1 MHKSFSIVLAIM
13 LSVSIVS
20 PMAYGFTN
28 PLKSYNLY
36 EDVHKDYKDNPDRET
51 VMGEMFYSQNGL
63 NKQGKDSNADAN
75 RKTPPKANPTAENG
89 GLNEKIEEVQVEI
102 PKRRNEYLRESAQ
115 KKYAPAGAAR
125 WTEGDDTFYKNPDL
139 ESIKAKYRASNFA
152 GCMQECEAYVRL
164 HPNDTLAFYY
174 LAMCY
179 TKADDKDNAIRAYEK
194 VISLNAN
201 PMIVKYATN
210 GRNCV
215 IKTTVP
221 QVEDDKDLSPED
233 KEKSE
238 LKCFE
243 NVNEPELLYP
253 YRDVAKSIEMTPV
266 DPQVLINRNINSLQQ
281 RLAPPAPKETANAG
295 DKKGKGDKPQIQ
307 LPFGTQDSA
316 LDEFI
321 RAPYGSGMSPELE
334 KQYKQIQL
342 KEFQQNL
349 NNGNNVEENPG
360 KYFQNLRNLRNKID
374 KKSESESIKIAMADE
389 DELKN
394 FFNSPEYIQQKK
406 EMDQIRM
413 MFGDYKSENGSND
426 LMDIIPALSQ
436 GNEKLSPQ
444 AMQMMMMQSVMP
456 DIVNID
462 GNNSF

>member
-1 MHKSFSIVLAIM
+1 
-13 LSVSIVS
+13 
-20 PMAYGFTN
+20 
-28 PLKSYNLY
+28 
-36 EDVHKDYKDNPDRET
+36 
-51 VMGEMFYSQNGL
+51 
-63 NKQGKDSNADAN
+63 
-75 RKTPPKANPTAENG
+75 
-89 GLNEKIEEVQVEI
+89 
-102 PKRRNEYLRESAQ
+102 
-115 KKYAPAGAAR
+115 
-125 WTEGDDTFYKNPDL
+125 
-139 ESIKAKYRASNFA
+139 
-152 GCMQECEAYVRL
+152 
-164 HPNDTLAFYY
+164 
-174 LAMCY
+174 
-179 TKADDKDNAIRAYEK
+179 
-194 VISLNAN
+194 
-201 PMIVKYATN
+201 
-210 GRNCV
+210 
-215 IKTTVP
+215 
-221 QVEDDKDLSPED
+221 
-233 KEKSE
+233 
-238 LKCFE
+238 
-243 NVNEPELLYP
+243 
-253 YRDVAKSIEMTPV
+253 MTPV

-406 EMDQIRM
+406 EMDQIKM